1 MIHPTQNDAWDRFK
15 DTAAR
20 RWPKLTEAELDTCLS
35 DDWQLVALIQD
46 RYGLNRREA
55 VAEVLAVQTAAKV

>member
-1 MIHPTQNDAWDRFK
+1 MTDPMQNDVWERFK

-20 RWPKLTEAELDTCLS
+20 RWSKLTEAELDCCLS

-46 RYGLNRREA
+46 RYGLNRPDA